1 MTLNERAIG
10 GLLALACG
18 DALANGVEFSPR
30 GSADIKDMNSTRRYL
45 PVGQWSDDTG
55 LALCLG
61 ESLVARNG
69 FDAADQMRRYEGFY
83 DRQEGWPSELAL
95 APGNTLGAALKKFK
109 YTDEAFAG
117 STHPLAAG
125 NGGLM
130 RLLPAVLAAHPD
142 LELIRLWA
150 KESTRTTHGA
160 EECLEASE
168 LLAMI
173 VHHLLLGEP
182 KNQALEAG
190 KDEAWKSK
198 KITALAKG
206 DYLQKADAL
215 IKAKSYVVDTLEA
228 ALWCFVKTDSLE
240 AALLAAG
247 NLGDDCDTV
256 AAITGQ
262 LAGCH
267 YGLSAIPADWLNVLV
282 EKDRIEQLAQRLIE
296 LTPRYNR
303 QPGRLNIP

>member
-1 MTLNERAIG
+1 MNLNDRAIG

-30 GSADIKDMNSTRRYL
+30 GSAAITDMHSTRRYL

-61 ESLVARNG
+61 ESLVEKNG

-83 DRQEGWPSELAL
+83 DRQEGWPCELGL

-109 YTDEAFAG
+109 HTDEPFAG
-117 STHPLAAG
+117 SAHPLAAG

-130 RLLPAVLAAHPD
+130 RLLPAILSAHPN
-142 LELIRLWA
+142 LQRTRHWA
-150 KESTRTTHGA
+150 RESTRTTHGA

-168 LLAMI
+168 LLGI
-173 VHHLLLGEP
+173 ILHHLLLGES
-182 KNQALEAG
+182 KQHALSAA

-198 KITALAKG
+198 KIDGLAHG
-206 DYLQKADAL
+206 AYLNKSDTL

-228 ALWCFVKTDSLE
+228 ALWCFATTDSLE
-240 AALLAAG
+240 SALLTAT

-262 LAGCH
+262 LAGCS
-267 YGLSAIPADWLNVLV
+267 YGKGAIPDDWLEVLV
-282 EKDRIEQLAQRLIE
+282 DTKRIEDLAAKLINMAPQE
-296 LTPRYNR
+296 D
-303 QPGRLNIP
+303 

>member
-61 ESLVARNG
+61 ESLVAKNG

-95 APGNTLGAALKKFK
+95 SPGNTLGAALKKFK
-109 YTDEAFAG
+109 YTDEPFAG

-130 RLLPAVLAAHPD
+130 RLLPAVLSAHPD

-150 KESTRTTHGA
+150 RESTRTTHGA

-173 VHHLLLGEP
+173 IHHLLLGES

-190 KDEAWKSK
+190 KDEVWKSK
-198 KITALAKG
+198 KITALAQG

-215 IKAKSYVVDTLEA
+215 IKAKSYVVDTLES
-228 ALWCFVKTDSLE
+228 ALWCFGTTDSLE
-240 AALLAAG
+240 AALLAAA

-262 LAGCH
+262 LAGSH
-267 YGLSAIPADWLNVLV
+267 YGLNAIPAGWLDVLV
-282 EKDRIEQLAQRLIE
+282 EKDRIEQLARSLID
-296 LTPRYNR
+296 LTPDTIAN
-303 QPGRLNIP
+303 PEG

>member
-109 YTDEAFAG
+109 YTDEPFAG

-173 VHHLLLGEP
+173 IHQLLLGEP

-198 KITALAKG
+198 KITALAQG

-228 ALWCFVKTDSLE
+228 ALWCFSTTDSLE
-240 AALLAAG
+240 AALLSAA

-267 YGLSAIPADWLNVLV
+267 YGLNAIPADWLNVLM

-296 LTPRYNR
+296 LTPDTTAN
-303 QPGRLNIP
+303 PEG

>member
-1 MTLNERAIG
+1 MNLNDRAIG

-30 GSADIKDMNSTRRYL
+30 GSAAITDMHSTRRYL

-61 ESLVARNG
+61 ESLVENQG

-83 DRQEGWPSELAL
+83 DRKEGWPSELGL

-109 YTDEAFAG
+109 HTDEPFAG

-130 RLLPAVLAAHPD
+130 RLLPAVLAAHPNLD
-142 LELIRLWA
+142 LIRFWA
-150 KESTRTTHGA
+150 RESTRTTHGA

-168 LLAMI
+168 LLSI
-173 VHHLLLGEP
+173 IIHHLLFGQP
-182 KNQALEAG
+182 KDQALSAAEG
-190 KDEAWKSK
+190 ENWKSG
-198 KITALAKG
+198 KIGTLAKG
-206 DYLQKADAL
+206 DYRQKSDTL

-228 ALWCFVKTDSLE
+228 SLWCFATTDSLE
-240 AALLAAG
+240 AALLTAA

-262 LAGCH
+262 IAGCH
-267 YGLSAIPADWLNVLV
+267 YGRHAIPKAWLDVLV
-282 EKDRIEQLAQRLIE
+282 QAQRIEEMAAQLIDMAPQDH
-296 LTPRYNR
+296 
-303 QPGRLNIP
+303 

>member
-109 YTDEAFAG
+109 YTDEPFAG

-173 VHHLLLGEP
+173 IHQLLLGEP

-198 KITALAKG
+198 KITALAQG

-228 ALWCFVKTDSLE
+228 ALWCFSTTDSLE
-240 AALLAAG
+240 AALLAAA

-267 YGLSAIPADWLNVLV
+267 YGLNAIPADWLNVLM

-296 LTPRYNR
+296 LTPDTTAN
-303 QPGRLNIP
+303 PEG

>member
-30 GSADIKDMNSTRRYL
+30 GSADIKDMHSTRRYL

-109 YTDEAFAG
+109 YTDEPFAG

-130 RLLPAVLAAHPD
+130 RLLPALLAAHPD
-142 LELIRLWA
+142 LKLIRLWA
-150 KESTRTTHGA
+150 RESTRTTHGA

-168 LLAMI
+168 LLALVI
-173 VHHLLLGEP
+173 HQLLLGEP
-182 KNQALEAG
+182 KATALAAG
-190 KDEAWKSK
+190 KSETWKSK
-198 KITALAKG
+198 KITALAQV
-206 DYLQKADAL
+206 DYLEKSDAL

-228 ALWCFVKTDSLE
+228 ALWCFGTTDSLE
-240 AALLAAG
+240 TALLTAA

-267 YGLSAIPADWLNVLV
+267 YGKNDIPAAWLEVITD
-282 EKDRIEQLAQRLIE
+282 KDRIVELATQLIQMA
-296 LTPRYNR
+296 PKAA
-303 QPGRLNIP
+303 

>member
-109 YTDEAFAG
+109 YTDEPFAG

-160 EECLEASE
+160 EECLEAIE

-173 VHHLLLGEP
+173 IHQLLLGEP

-198 KITALAKG
+198 KITALAQG

-228 ALWCFVKTDSLE
+228 ALWCFSTTDSLE
-240 AALLAAG
+240 AALLAAA

-267 YGLSAIPADWLNVLV
+267 YGLNAIPADWLNVLM

-296 LTPRYNR
+296 LTPDTTAN
-303 QPGRLNIP
+303 PEG

>member
-1 MTLNERAIG
+1 MNLNERATG

-30 GSADIKDMNSTRRYL
+30 GSADIKDMHSTCRYL

-61 ESLVARNG
+61 ESLVAMRV
-69 FDAADQMRRYEGFY
+69 FDPADQMRRYEGFY
-83 DRQEGWPSELAL
+83 DRQQGWPCELAL
-95 APGNTLGAALKKFK
+95 APGNTLGAALKTFR
-109 YTDEAFAG
+109 YTDEPFAG

-142 LELIRLWA
+142 LELTRLWA
-150 KESTRTTHGA
+150 RESTRTTHGA

-168 LLAMI
+168 LLAMVI
-173 VHHLLLGEP
+173 HQLLIGES
-182 KNQALEAG
+182 KDLALIAG
-190 KDEAWKSK
+190 KDEIWKSK
-198 KITALAKG
+198 KIAALAKG
-206 DYLQKADAL
+206 DYLEKSDAL
-215 IKAKSYVVDTLEA
+215 IRAKSYVVDALEA
-228 ALWCFVKTDSLE
+228 ALWCFSTTDSLE
-240 AALLAAG
+240 TALLTAA

-267 YGLSAIPADWLNVLV
+267 YGKGGIPMAWLEVLAD
-282 EKDRIEQLAQRLIE
+282 KKRIEELATQLIQMAP
-296 LTPRYNR
+296 TAA
-303 QPGRLNIP
+303 

>member
-1 MTLNERAIG
+1 MNLNDRAIG

-30 GSADIKDMNSTRRYL
+30 GSAAITDMHSARRYL

-61 ESLVARNG
+61 ESLVENHG

-83 DRQEGWPSELAL
+83 DRKEGWPSELGL

-109 YTDEAFAG
+109 HTDEPFAG

-130 RLLPAVLAAHPD
+130 RLLPAVLAAHPNVN
-142 LELIRLWA
+142 LIRFWA
-150 KESTRTTHGA
+150 RESTRTTHGA

-168 LLAMI
+168 LLSI
-173 VHHLLLGEP
+173 ILLHLLLGQP
-182 KNQALEAG
+182 KGQALSAAKGES
-190 KDEAWKSK
+190 WKSG
-198 KITALAKG
+198 KIGALANG
-206 DYLQKADAL
+206 DYRQKSNTL

-228 ALWCFVKTDSLE
+228 SLWCFATTDSLE
-240 AALLAAG
+240 AALLAAA

-262 LAGCH
+262 IAGCH
-267 YGLSAIPADWLNVLV
+267 YGRQAIPKAWLHVLV
-282 EKDRIEQLAQRLIE
+282 QAQRIEELAAQLIDMAPQDH
-296 LTPRYNR
+296 
-303 QPGRLNIP
+303 

>member
-61 ESLVARNG
+61 ESLVAKKG

-109 YTDEAFAG
+109 YTDEPFAG
-117 STHPLAAG
+117 SAHPLAAG

-150 KESTRTTHGA
+150 RESTRTTHGA

-173 VHHLLLGEP
+173 IHRLLLGEP

-198 KITALAKG
+198 KITSLAQG

-228 ALWCFVKTDSLE
+228 ALWCFGTTDSLE
-240 AALLAAG
+240 AALLAAA

-267 YGLSAIPADWLNVLV
+267 YGLNAISADWLNVLI

-296 LTPRYNR
+296 LTPDTTAN
-303 QPGRLNIP
+303 PEG